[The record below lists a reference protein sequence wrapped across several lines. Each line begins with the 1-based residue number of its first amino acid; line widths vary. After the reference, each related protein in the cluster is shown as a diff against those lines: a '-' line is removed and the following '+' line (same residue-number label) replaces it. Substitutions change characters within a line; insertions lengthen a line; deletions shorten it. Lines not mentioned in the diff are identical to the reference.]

1 MKQVDGEP
9 RDEQLVG
16 LIARGDREAFAI
28 IYGRYAKRMYA
39 WAVARIGRDRAE
51 DSVQELFLKLWR
63 KADTFDPAR
72 GSFLTWFFSVAR
84 YQLIAEAQRL
94 NTQQRVQVAAELQSA
109 LDEMGTAGDPADDVG
124 VIDEQAR
131 MISALRALPTEQK
144 LAIGL
149 AYFAGL
155 THSEI
160 ATRTGWP
167 LGTVKKR
174 IRLAMAK
181 LRIAL
186 EPGSLHVIDGDL
198 HEEFGGTS

>member
-72 GSFLTWFFSVAR
+72 GSFSTWFFSVAR
-84 YQLIAEAQRL
+84 HQLIAEAQRL

-109 LDEMGTAGDPADDVG
+109 LGEMVARDTSRLSATCSVVRPLAARTA
-124 VIDEQAR
+124 R
-131 MISALRALPTEQK
+131 SLPPMVSRRS
-144 LAIGL
+144 
-149 AYFAGL
+149 
-155 THSEI
+155 SEF
-160 ATRTGWP
+160 
-167 LGTVKKR
+167 
-174 IRLAMAK
+174 
-181 LRIAL
+181 
-186 EPGSLHVIDGDL
+186 S
-198 HEEFGGTS
+198 SS